1 MRKVSLRDA
10 QVDPLSSK
18 PCAVIERRLLLSS
31 RRSIGSNPA
40 FHLIWWVYLFPL
52 ITRGIFIFFFS
63 LFITDSFSDQ
73 SDSSTSAP
81 GGYSGDNEQSGNH
94 VSTLWKIL
102 PKEAERFHFI
112 FDKWREKCLIEMTL
126 KKVESVLHLSSW
138 DCGNIPFQIMYIR
151 LITDNPK
158 HLSKGEYSSRFLD
171 NIIIEHGV
179 SNSLSTLLNTP
190 PLTRDTNDITI
201 IYYS

>member
-1 MRKVSLRDA
+1 MWNCPRDA
-10 QVDPLSSK
+10 TLRGNSP
-18 PCAVIERRLLLSS
+18 
-31 RRSIGSNPA
+31 
-40 FHLIWWVYLFPL
+40 WVYLFPL
-52 ITRGIFIFFFS
+52 ITRGIFICFFFS

-94 VSTLWKIL
+94 VSILWKIL

-112 FDKWREKCLIEMTL
+112 FDKWREKCLIEMTS
-126 KKVESVLHLSSW
+126 KKVESGLHPSSW
-138 DCGNIPFQIMYIR
+138 NCGNVPFQIMYIR

-158 HLSKGEYSSRFLD
+158 HPSKGEYSSRSLD

-201 IYYS
+201 IYCS